1 MTILL
6 AAEGLAMRFGA
17 HTLFANLSLAFGPG
31 AVALVG
37 RNGAGKSTLLS
48 LLAGIAAPQAG
59 RVAICGHDLATGRG
73 GQGQAARARLAYVPD
88 ESVAYDFMTG
98 DEFLRMVQA
107 LRGSQGPEPALLAG
121 FGIDVFL
128 GARFGDMS
136 LGTRKKF
143 MLASGLMGD
152 APVVLMDEPTNGIDH
167 DAKAFLIRQ
176 IQAQKHARLLLFS
189 THDQE
194 LIAAVQAQVLDL
206 SATGAHQKMTPGQA
220 LTPEPAWPA
229 QA

>member
-6 AAEGLAMRFGA
+6 AADGLGMRFGA
-17 HTLFANLSLAFGPG
+17 HVLFDHLDLAYGPG

-48 LLAGIAAPQAG
+48 LLAGIEKPQAG
-59 RVAICGHDLATGRG
+59 RVAVCGHDLHEEDA
-73 GQGQAARARLAYVPD
+73 AARSRLAYVPD

-107 LRGSQGPEPALLAG
+107 LRGCAGPERALLEG
-121 FGIDVFL
+121 FGIDVHL

-143 MLASGLMGD
+143 MLVGGLMGG
-152 APVVLMDEPTNGIDH
+152 APVVLMDEPTNGIDA
-167 DAKAFLIRQ
+167 DAKAFLAAHLN
-176 IQAQKHARLLLFS
+176 AQKPRRLLLFS
-189 THDQE
+189 THDQA
-194 LIAAVQAQVLDL
+194 LVAAAGATLLDL
-206 SATGAHQKMTPGQA
+206 SAPGRGRAAVAPSAA
-220 LTPEPAWPA
+220 LAG
-229 QA
+229 

>member
-6 AAEGLAMRFGA
+6 AADGLGMRFGA
-17 HTLFANLSLAFGPG
+17 HVLFDRLDLAYGPG

-48 LLAGIAAPQAG
+48 LLAGIEQPQAG
-59 RVAICGHDLATGRG
+59 RVAVCGHDLAR
-73 GQGQAARARLAYVPD
+73 QGAAARSRLAYVPD

-107 LRGSQGPEPALLAG
+107 LRGCAGPERSLLEG
-121 FGIDVFL
+121 FGIDVHL

-143 MLASGLMGD
+143 MLVGGLMGG
-152 APVVLMDEPTNGIDH
+152 APVVLMDEPTNGIDA
-167 DAKAFLIRQ
+167 DAKAFLAACIRSE
-176 IQAQKHARLLLFS
+176 KGGRLLLFS
-189 THDQE
+189 THDQA
-194 LIAAVQAQVLDL
+194 LVAAVGAAVLDL
-206 SATGAHQKMTPGQA
+206 SGPGRRQLQVAGTAALQA
-220 LTPEPAWPA
+220 
-229 QA
+229 